1 MGVGCRCYFKS
12 LPWVFHLTSILFL
25 SAVFIE
31 YVFLVKITIVN
42 TLKYK
47 DDKEVALSSGNTSLL
62 REQRPYERAI

>member
-1 MGVGCRCYFKS
+1 MGVGYGCYFKS

-31 YVFLVKITIVN
+31 YIFLVKITIVN

-47 DDKEVALSSGNTSLL
+47 D
-62 REQRPYERAI
+62 

>member
-1 MGVGCRCYFKS
+1 MGVGCRRYFKS

-47 DDKEVALSSGNTSLL
+47 DD
-62 REQRPYERAI
+62 